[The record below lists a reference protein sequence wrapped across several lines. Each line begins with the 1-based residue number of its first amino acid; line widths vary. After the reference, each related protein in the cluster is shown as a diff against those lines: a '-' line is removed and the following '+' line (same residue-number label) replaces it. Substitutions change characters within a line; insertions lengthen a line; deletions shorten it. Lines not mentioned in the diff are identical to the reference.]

1 MEIQF
6 NIIGDYA
13 QILRERLRIRGYG
26 ECSIDS
32 IKDDYSLVLA
42 YFGALR
48 RMVSMVKRTVF
59 KASGFACPPEYV
71 SALAEIERKIESG
84 ENINPYLSRKLPN
97 LGAND
102 ELLNDWEIQ
111 HLHLGTS
118 LITKRKNKG
127 FIEGTPELLFV
138 YFDEQSAYFIVVGDH
153 DRFGDQELLQI
164 LHDNWPEVLGRFKDP
179 NVKSV
184 IPDDLT
190 SKQRDQM
197 RRAGYNM
204 GVNVMRDGTAYV
216 MVGGGIMWSGDNML
230 DVYGTDRLHTWA
242 HRQTNNLRDLAP
254 VMVAELKRRHG
265 LEVVEPITLK
275 LIVEGRSDNR
285 WFFIDDNN
293 HVTVGLGNPWENEPP
308 MIFYFFDDST
318 SISPP
323 S

>member
-1 MEIQF
+1 MEVQF

-13 QILRERLRIRGYG
+13 QILRERLRIKHYD

-32 IKDDYSLVLA
+32 IKDDYNLVLA

-48 RMVSMVKRTVF
+48 RMVSMVKRNVF
-59 KASGFACPPEYV
+59 KANGFVCPPEYLG
-71 SALAEIERKIESG
+71 ALAGIERKIESG

-97 LGAND
+97 LCAND
-102 ELLNDWEIQ
+102 ELLNDWGIQ
-111 HLHLGTS
+111 HLHLGS
-118 LITKRKNKG
+118 SVITKKKNKG
-127 FIEGTPELLFV
+127 FIKGTPRLLFV

-153 DRFGDQELLQI
+153 DSFGDQELLQI
-164 LHDNWPEVLGRFKDP
+164 LHDNWPEVLARFKDP
-179 NVKSV
+179 SVKSV

-190 SKQRDQM
+190 SKQRDQL

-216 MVGGGIMWSGDNML
+216 MVGGGIMWSGDNGL

-254 VMVAELKRRHG
+254 VMAAELKRRHG
-265 LEVVEPITLK
+265 LEFVEPITLR
-275 LIVEGRSDNR
+275 LIVEGRSDSR
-285 WFFIDDNN
+285 WFLIDDNN
-293 HVTVGLGNPWENEPP
+293 HITIGLGNPWANRPP

-318 SISPP
+318 SISSP